1 MTWSPRALR
10 ALAMLLGGLLL
21 VVGYWWWQGR
31 ARPVIT
37 LPDPVPSAT
46 PTSSAA
52 GSSAA
57 GSSEAGSSGAPV
69 GEVTVHVRGRV
80 QSPGVVTLPS
90 GSRVI
95 DAIEA
100 AGGLRP
106 GSTSGDLNLARV
118 LVDGEQVAVGVRAS
132 RDSVPASPA
141 SGGMASDAGQAP
153 ALLDLNAATATELEA
168 LPGIGPVLAQRIV
181 QWRIDNGRFTDVE
194 VLGEVSGIGDAL
206 MAQLRPLVRV

>member
-10 ALAMLLGGLLL
+10 ALAMLLGALLL

-31 ARPVIT
+31 ARPIVT
-37 LPDPVPSAT
+37 LPAPVTSAT
-46 PTSSAA
+46 PTAPETGSSGA
-52 GSSAA
+52 GSSD
-57 GSSEAGSSGAPV
+57 APV

-118 LVDGEQVAVGVRAS
+118 LVDGEQVAVGVRPS
-132 RDSVPASPA
+132 RDSVPAGPA
-141 SGGMASDAGQAP
+141 SGGTASGDATTP
-153 ALLDLNAATATELEA
+153 VLDLNAATATELEG

>member
-10 ALAMLLGGLLL
+10 ALGMLLGALLL

-31 ARPVIT
+31 SRPIVT
-37 LPDPVPSAT
+37 LPDPVTS
-46 PTSSAA
+46 SSAA
-52 GSSAA
+52 SASAGPSSA
-57 GSSEAGSSGAPV
+57 PV
-69 GEVTVHVRGRV
+69 DEVTVHVRGRV

-90 GSRVI
+90 GSRVV

-106 GSTSGDLNLARV
+106 GASSGDLNLARV

-132 RDSVPASPA
+132 RDTAPTGPAP
-141 SGGMASDAGQAP
+141 GGMASGDAAAP
-153 ALLDLNAATATELEA
+153 PLDLNTASATELEA

>member
-1 MTWSPRALR
+1 
-10 ALAMLLGGLLL
+10 MLLGALLL

-31 ARPVIT
+31 ARPVVT
-37 LPDPVPSAT
+37 VPDPLPSGSAPAT
-46 PTSSAA
+46 SA
-52 GSSAA
+52 
-57 GSSEAGSSGAPV
+57 PL
-69 GEVTVHVRGRV
+69 GEVIVHVRGRV
-80 QSPGVVTLPS
+80 ARPGVVTLPS

-95 DAIEA
+95 DALRA

-106 GSTSGDLNLARV
+106 GASSGDLNLARV
-118 LVDGEQVAVGVRAS
+118 LVDGEQVVVGGRESRESAS
-132 RDSVPASPA
+132 SGPSP
-141 SGGMASDAGQAP
+141 GGMATGDAANS
-153 ALLDLNAATATELEA
+153 LIDLNAATAAELEA